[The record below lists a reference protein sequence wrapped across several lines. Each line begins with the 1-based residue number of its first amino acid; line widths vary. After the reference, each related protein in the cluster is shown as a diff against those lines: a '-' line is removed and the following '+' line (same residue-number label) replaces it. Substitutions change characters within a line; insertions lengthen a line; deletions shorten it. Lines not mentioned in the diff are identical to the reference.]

1 MTVLLEYITKLG
13 PLEPH
18 LLSHN
23 KFTLLHICS
32 WPGQEPKA
40 VHKPSPQIAKLTGI
54 HFKYTMGTGTCI
66 LNITCVLRIYQH
78 TVVFASVGC
87 IRLCSS
93 LHLSTNVFSIFFF
106 LSVPLVVL
114 IFSSSEHKSKKG
126 TCSATSLEELPEAIL
141 QPTID
146 VDV

>member
-1 MTVLLEYITKLG
+1 MSICHLKL
-13 PLEPH
+13 
-18 LLSHN
+18 
-23 KFTLLHICS
+23 
-32 WPGQEPKA
+32 Q
-40 VHKPSPQIAKLTGI
+40 KLTGI

-78 TVVFASVGC
+78 TVVLASVGC
-87 IRLCSS
+87 IRLCAS
-93 LHLSTNVFSIFFF
+93 LHWSTNVFSIFFF
-106 LSVPLVVL
+106 LSVPLVAL

-146 VDV
+146 VNLCKTLQALALYARLALHTSLACTLGARD